1 MAKVGHNSKVQS
13 GPVNADRLKS
23 FIERIERMEEERK
36 AIAGDI
42 RDIYAEAKA
51 IGYDVGTMRKVVRLR
66 AMDAADRA
74 EQEALLDTYWHAL
87 QTVDRIDARLAA
99 GESQRE
105 VAAAEGVSKSTVQRR
120 GPKVESAPASSKTD
134 HSKPEDGDDGIT
146 DAAPHGE
153 NSTPRPLQA
162 GEVAASAAKPVPE
175 GGEGTGTHSD
185 EAPGPHDPD
194 MGNPI
199 SEDEAPAPPS
209 IGAVAAEPRVA
220 PQNLAQRMLGTFDD
234 MPDQPAFVRRG
245 AA

>member
-120 GPKVESAPASSKTD
+120 GPKVESAPASSEMD
-134 HSKPEDGDDGIT
+134 RSKPEDGDDGIT
-146 DAAPHGE
+146 ESVEAGSIGVEAGRPSEPSAPAEQSVNAVPPPGLVTPASDNGKGE
-153 NSTPRPLQA
+153 QP
-162 GEVAASAAKPVPE
+162 
-175 GGEGTGTHSD
+175 GTHL
-185 EAPGPHDPD
+185 
-194 MGNPI
+194 
-199 SEDEAPAPPS
+199 DEAPAPRS
-209 IGAVAAEPRVA
+209 VGAVAAEPRVA

-234 MPDQPAFVRRG
+234 MQNQPAFLRRLG
-245 AA
+245 T